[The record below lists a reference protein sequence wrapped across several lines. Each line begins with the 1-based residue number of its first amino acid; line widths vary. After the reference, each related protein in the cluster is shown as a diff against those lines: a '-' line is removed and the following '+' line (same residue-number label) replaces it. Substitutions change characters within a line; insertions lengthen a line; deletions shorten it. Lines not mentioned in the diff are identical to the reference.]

1 MYSLNKGETS
11 MSNLLQVFDQ
21 KFFDNLHR
29 TTIGFDRL
37 FDDVLRVNSINVQQ
51 NYPPYNIIR
60 NDETNYE
67 IQIAISG
74 FSEKDIDITLTDNQL
89 VITGENT
96 DEDTRDWVYRGIA
109 SRKFIRTFALSDD
122 VVVKAAKVKNG
133 LLIVELEHIIP
144 DEKKPKK
151 IPVISD

>member
-1 MYSLNKGETS
+1 

-21 KFFDNLHR
+21 KLFDNLHR
-29 TTIGFDRL
+29 TSIGFDRI
-37 FDDVLRVNSINVQQ
+37 FDDMLRVNTVQVQQ

-67 IQIAISG
+67 IQIAVSG

-96 DEDTRDWVYRGIA
+96 DEDTNEYLHRGIA
-109 SRKFIRTFALSDD
+109 ARKFIRTFSLSDD
-122 VVVKAAKVKNG
+122 VVVNAAKVKNG
-133 LLIVELEHIIP
+133 LLIVELEHIVP

-151 IPVISD
+151 IPVISE

>member
-1 MYSLNKGETS
+1 

-21 KFFDNLHR
+21 KLFDNLHR
-29 TTIGFDRL
+29 TTIGFDRM
-37 FDDVLRVNSINVQQ
+37 FDDMLRVNSIQVQQ

-60 NDETNYE
+60 NDDTNYE

-122 VVVKAAKVKNG
+122 VVVNSAKVKNG
-133 LLIVELEHIIP
+133 LLIVSLEHIIP

-151 IPVISD
+151 IPVIAD

>member
-1 MYSLNKGETS
+1 

-21 KFFDNLHR
+21 KLFDNLHR

-37 FDDVLRVNSINVQQ
+37 FNDMLRVNSINVQQ

-60 NDETNYE
+60 NDDTNYE

-74 FSEKDIDITLTDNQL
+74 FSEKNIDITLTDNQL

-122 VVVKAAKVKNG
+122 VVVNSAKVKNG
-133 LLIVELEHIIP
+133 LLIVSLEHIIP

-151 IPVISD
+151 IPVIAD

>member
-1 MYSLNKGETS
+1 

-21 KFFDNLHR
+21 KLFDNLHR
-29 TTIGFDRL
+29 TTIGFDRM
-37 FDDVLRVNSINVQQ
+37 FDVMLRVNSIQVQQ

-60 NDETNYE
+60 NDDTNYE

-74 FSEKDIDITLTDNQL
+74 FSEKDIDIILTDNQL

-96 DEDTRDWVYRGIA
+96 DEDTNEYLHRGIA
-109 SRKFIRTFALSDD
+109 ARKFIRTFSLSDD
-122 VVVKAAKVKNG
+122 VVVNAAKVKNG
-133 LLIVELEHIIP
+133 LLIVSLEHIVP

-151 IPVISD
+151 IPVISE

>member
-1 MYSLNKGETS
+1 

-21 KFFDNLHR
+21 KLFDNLHR
-29 TTIGFDRL
+29 TTIGFDRIL
-37 FDDVLRVNSINVQQ
+37 DHMLRVNTINVQQ

-96 DEDTRDWVYRGIA
+96 DEDTNEYLHRGIA
-109 SRKFIRTFALSDD
+109 ARKFIRTFSLSDD
-122 VVVKAAKVKNG
+122 VVVNAAKVKNG
-133 LLIVELEHIIP
+133 LLIVSLEHVIP

-151 IPVISD
+151 IPVIAD

>member
-1 MYSLNKGETS
+1 

-21 KFFDNLHR
+21 KLFDNLHR
-29 TTIGFDRL
+29 TTIGFDRIL
-37 FDDVLRVNSINVQQ
+37 DHMLRVNTINVQQ

-96 DEDTRDWVYRGIA
+96 DEDTNEYLHRGIA
-109 SRKFIRTFALSDD
+109 ARKFIRTFSLSDD
-122 VVVKAAKVKNG
+122 VVVNAAKVKNG
-133 LLIVELEHIIP
+133 LLIVSLEHIVP

-151 IPVISD
+151 IPVISE

>member
-1 MYSLNKGETS
+1 

-21 KFFDNLHR
+21 KLFDNLHR

-37 FDDVLRVNSINVQQ
+37 FNDMLRVNSINVQQ

-60 NDETNYE
+60 NDDTNYE

-122 VVVKAAKVKNG
+122 VVVNSAKVKNG
-133 LLIVELEHIIP
+133 LLIVELEHIVP

-151 IPVISD
+151 IPVISE

>member
-1 MYSLNKGETS
+1 

-21 KFFDNLHR
+21 KLFDNLHR

-37 FDDVLRVNSINVQQ
+37 FNDMLRVNSINVQQ

-60 NDETNYE
+60 NDDTNYE

-122 VVVKAAKVKNG
+122 VVVNSAKVKNG
-133 LLIVELEHIIP
+133 LLIVSLEHIIP

-151 IPVISD
+151 IPVIAD

>member
-1 MYSLNKGETS
+1 

-21 KFFDNLHR
+21 KLFDNLHR
-29 TTIGFDRL
+29 TTIGFDRIL
-37 FDDVLRVNSINVQQ
+37 DHMLRVNTINVQQ

-96 DEDTRDWVYRGIA
+96 DEDTNEYLHRGIA
-109 SRKFIRTFALSDD
+109 ARKFIRTFSLSDD
-122 VVVKAAKVKNG
+122 VVVNAAKVKNG
-133 LLIVELEHIIP
+133 LLIVSLEHVVP

-151 IPVISD
+151 IPVISE

>member
-1 MYSLNKGETS
+1 

-21 KFFDNLHR
+21 KLFDNLHR
-29 TTIGFDRL
+29 TTIGFDRIL
-37 FDDVLRVNSINVQQ
+37 DHMLRVNTINVQQ

-67 IQIAISG
+67 IQIAVSG

-96 DEDTRDWVYRGIA
+96 DEDTNEYLHRGIA
-109 SRKFIRTFALSDD
+109 ARKFIRTFSLSDD
-122 VVVKAAKVKNG
+122 VVVNAAKVKNG
-133 LLIVELEHIIP
+133 LLIVSLEHVVP

-151 IPVISD
+151 IPVISE